1 MAAGL
6 RLHAWLV
13 AACTTGRNKRLFLVC
28 CLRGRWHTIKSHAI
42 HFMLTLIYFRISHT
56 WLPLHF
62 CRFRRACRR
71 LYWSMHSRPLTQ
83 KSRNSR
89 ALRDQLRWAR
99 MHVPEPNCSYRTR
112 VLVDCRATLELLG
125 SNRHKVKIVRL
136 GQADVQ
142 SFGVNCRPPRERRD
156 DARR

>member
-1 MAAGL
+1 MARSGMYYRSEQTPLFGVLFEREMANDKESCNSF
-6 RLHAWLV
+6 HANANLFSILTHLAPV
-13 AACTTGRNKRLFLVC
+13 AF
-28 CLRGRWHTIKSHAI
+28 
-42 HFMLTLIYFRISHT
+42 
-56 WLPLHF
+56 PLLSPV
-62 CRFRRACRR
+62 ACRR
-71 LYWSMHSRPLTQ
+71 LYWSMHSRLLTQ

-99 MHVPEPNCSYRTR
+99 MHVPETNCSYRTR
-112 VLVDCRATLELLG
+112 VLVDCRATLEPLG